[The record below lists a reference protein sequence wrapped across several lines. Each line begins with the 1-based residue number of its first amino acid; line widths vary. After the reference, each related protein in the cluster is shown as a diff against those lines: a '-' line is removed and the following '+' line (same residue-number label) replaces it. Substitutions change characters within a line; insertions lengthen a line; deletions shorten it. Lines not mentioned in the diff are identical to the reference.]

1 MNIELQKK
9 KMVLAYREPKDLFER
24 AVEACKRRP
33 PPPRVEKLERM
44 RLDAQR
50 CIERSFKVVDTRL
63 RAIVETSPY
72 LDDLHPLFRDLL
84 LLSVD
89 PNEYK
94 KCAAKL
100 ASARKIIRKIYSES
114 KRRIKS
120 SASQAEAVKARRAF
134 FGRTLSVLKSLEN
147 CFSTVR
153 NVQEAFLKLP
163 EIDTEIPSVVIAGAP
178 NVGKSTLLRA
188 LTNAKPKVSP
198 YPFTT
203 KELQV
208 GILDLKW
215 SRVQLLDTPG
225 LLDTPLEEKNRVEL
239 QAVLAIRHISKLI
252 LFVVDP
258 TEMCGFPLEY
268 QRAVYTGIAGNF
280 PHIRQI
286 IVLNKIDAA
295 NDEHLTRFRQVF
307 QNLEFIGISAE
318 KKQNLEKLI
327 EAIEEAIEEKTRK
340 V

>member
-1 MNIELQKK
+1 
-9 KMVLAYREPKDLFER
+9 
-24 AVEACKRRP
+24 
-33 PPPRVEKLERM
+33 
-44 RLDAQR
+44 
-50 CIERSFKVVDTRL
+50 
-63 RAIVETSPY
+63 
-72 LDDLHPLFRDLL
+72 HPLFRDLL